1 MAARAGRK
9 VPVQDDGDWEE
20 EEEQLVVVEL
30 SGIIDPDFLLR
41 CRNECKIVGID
52 TEQPIMQVDRC
63 VFAGEYEDVLGTC
76 VIFEEIAEPD
86 PELEDKPS
94 LKYKCHTAKK
104 LLMKRTFLSEK
115 KEGEESTGGVEYL
128 KIRENDFTR
137 RAGLIC
143 SFLPSRSSSQY
154 GGSGVTSEGA
164 LDLMALQDRELS
176 NGSSGSEGEAS
187 DRENVDRSQ
196 EPESFTD
203 DHPGGASHGIGTGAD
218 DGVMELGEQ
227 SSEEIDVKSLNTTAQ
242 QKCISSCW
250 QLWSAVF
257 WELES
262 HDFHR
267 LEGRE
272 SPRVRVE
279 LLGKAT
285 GSSDTGNAKRSECEK
300 GYSH

>member
-76 VIFEEIAEPD
+76 VIFEEIAEP
-86 PELEDKPS
+86 
-94 LKYKCHTAKK
+94 
-104 LLMKRTFLSEK
+104 
-115 KEGEESTGGVEYL
+115 GGVEYL

-285 GSSDTGNAKRSECEK
+285 GSSDTGNAKRGILIDSKGSSELPLPCTMNENTTL
-300 GYSH
+300 